1 MSDRAEMNDARMEG
15 LLRAVGRELDY
26 PPTPALAAGIRHRL
40 DEGPKPSRVRSPL
53 GLRWQPAMAT
63 LAILVVI
70 AVAALT
76 FSPQARNAV
85 ADFLGVGG
93 VRIGFDDT
101 PHTPP
106 TVTPTGGP
114 DLGPQVSLD
123 EAERE
128 VGFEV
133 KVPELGELGSP
144 QIHLTRP
151 PESGMV
157 SLYYPD
163 AYEEGLLIT
172 QFKAGVDEV
181 FFKKLTLEG
190 ATVEYLTVREGPAYW
205 VTGSH
210 FFAYVDP
217 GGDIREESL
226 RIAENV
232 LLWEENGITY
242 RIEGG
247 FSKGEALAIAGSLPE

>member
-1 MSDRAEMNDARMEG
+1 MSDRAGANDARMEG

-26 PPTPALAAGIRHRL
+26 PPTPALASAVRQRL
-40 DEGPKPSRVRSPL
+40 EEGPKPSRVRSPL

-70 AVAALT
+70 AVAALS

-93 VRIGFDDT
+93 VRIGFDDS
-101 PHTPP
+101 PP
-106 TVTPTGGP
+106 TVTPNEGP
-114 DLGPQVSLD
+114 DLGPEVSLE

-133 KVPELGELGSP
+133 KVPEPEELGSP

-163 AYEEGLLIT
+163 AFDEGLLVT
-172 QFKAGVDEV
+172 QFRAGVDEV

-217 GGDIREESL
+217 DGNIREESL

-242 RIEGG
+242 RIEGSFG
-247 FSKGEALAIAGSLPE
+247 KGEALAIAGSLSE

>member
-1 MSDRAEMNDARMEG
+1 MSDRAGMNHARMEE
-15 LLRAVGRELDY
+15 LLRSVGHELDY
-26 PPTPALAAGIRHRL
+26 PPTPALATAIHHRL
-40 DEGPKPSRVRSPL
+40 EESPKPSRVRAPL

-93 VRIGFDDT
+93 VRIGFDDS
-101 PHTPP
+101 PP
-106 TVTPTGGP
+106 TATPNEGP
-114 DLGPQVSLD
+114 DLGPEVPLE

-133 KVPELGELGSP
+133 KVPELAELGSP

-163 AYEEGLLIT
+163 AYDEGLLVT
-172 QFKAGVDEV
+172 QFRAGVDEV

-190 ATVEYLTVREGPAYW
+190 ATVEYLTVREGPAFW

-210 FFAYVDP
+210 FFAYVEPD
-217 GGDIREESL
+217 GDIREESL

-232 LLWEENGITY
+232 LLWEEGGITY

-247 FSKGEALAIAGSLPE
+247 FGKGEALAIARSLPE

>member
-1 MSDRAEMNDARMEG
+1 MSDRVGMNDARMEE
-15 LLRAVGRELDY
+15 LLRAVGREVDY
-26 PPTPALAAGIRHRL
+26 PPTPALATAIRHRL
-40 DEGPKPSRVRSPL
+40 AEGPRPSRLRSPL
-53 GLRWQPAMAT
+53 GFRWQPAMAT

-85 ADFLGVGG
+85 ADFLGLGG
-93 VRIGFDDT
+93 VRIGFDGSPPRAT
-101 PHTPP
+101 PDE
-106 TVTPTGGP
+106 GP
-114 DLGPQVSLD
+114 DLGPQVSLE
-123 EAERE
+123 EAELE

-133 KVPELGELGSP
+133 KVPELAELGSP

-151 PESGMV
+151 PGSGMV

-163 AYEEGLLIT
+163 AYDGGLLVT
-172 QFKAGVDEV
+172 QFRAGVDEV

-190 ATVEYLTVREGPAYW
+190 ATVEYLTVRDGPAYW

-217 GGDIREESL
+217 DGAIREESL

-232 LLWEENGITY
+232 LLWEEGGITY

-247 FSKGEALAIAGSLPE
+247 IDKGEAIAIAGSLPD